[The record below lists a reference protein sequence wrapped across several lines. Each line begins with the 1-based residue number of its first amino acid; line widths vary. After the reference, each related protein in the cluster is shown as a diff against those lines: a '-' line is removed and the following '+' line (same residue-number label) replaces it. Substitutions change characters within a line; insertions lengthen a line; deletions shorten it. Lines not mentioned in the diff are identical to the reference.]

1 MNHKRI
7 IASPSFRVFLEKERL
22 HFLWFSHKL
31 HQIIFHFPD
40 TALIYVLLVWQ
51 RAAVFEWNQT
61 SGGKQSRERHK
72 YKIMIANN
80 HQPSRMLYSSKALDR
95 NPGGLWQNPC
105 LGLQYQSGPSFIHR
119 LQILTDRAQGRRNLC
134 KYCCDYRQRFTPKIT
149 LVLITTTSCCSS
161 NCPTKTRVKDTVNT
175 SGAWWQSSGM
185 FLPWSV

>member
-1 MNHKRI
+1 MPREYYNHFRSLHPLHTCPNIFSTQPMNHKRI

-22 HFLWFSHKL
+22 HFLWLSHKL

-40 TALIYVLLVWQ
+40 TALICVLLVWQ
-51 RAAVFEWNQT
+51 RAAVYEWNQT

-72 YKIMIANN
+72 YKTMIANN
-80 HQPSRMLYSSKALDR
+80 HQSSRMLYSSKALDQ

-134 KYCCDYRQRFTPKIT
+134 KYCCDY
-149 LVLITTTSCCSS
+149 
-161 NCPTKTRVKDTVNT
+161 
-175 SGAWWQSSGM
+175 GM
-185 FLPWSV
+185 SDRDSHQK